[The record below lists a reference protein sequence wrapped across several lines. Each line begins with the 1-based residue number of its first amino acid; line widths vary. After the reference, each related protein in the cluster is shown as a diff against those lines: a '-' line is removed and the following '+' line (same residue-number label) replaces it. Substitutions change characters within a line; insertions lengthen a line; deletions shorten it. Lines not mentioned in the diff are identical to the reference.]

1 MSSPLHLS
9 SEATTKSKK
18 RENCFF
24 RVSANY
30 PHIQVDSENTSRLYK
45 WLPVLFFFCPEH
57 YGTGSPLSVSHSLWY
72 SPRDVQYRWFSE
84 EKKTKKKNPGITDT
98 DTILRQKH
106 SAVLRVNTQSEVETD
121 VNHFPTVGDHDKHRQ
136 ELLTLSVPGQYLPV
150 PKHLVIEVCLAPQ
163 LQLSSLH
170 NDAAWPYSDRRK
182 DK

>member
-1 MSSPLHLS
+1 MEQAPLCLS
-9 SEATTKSKK
+9 LILCGILLEMCNTADFLSKK
-18 RENCFF
+18 K
-24 RVSANY
+24 
-30 PHIQVDSENTSRLYK
+30 Q
-45 WLPVLFFFCPEH
+45 
-57 YGTGSPLSVSHSLWY
+57 
-72 SPRDVQYRWFSE
+72 
-84 EKKTKKKNPGITDT
+84 KKKNPGITDT

-182 DK
+182 EK